1 MTYSVRIKASAAKAL
16 ARIDASDRERLVR
29 AIDDLATNP
38 HVGTALKGE
47 WNGLRRIR
55 IGAYRIVFEVQNA
68 ELVVL
73 VVRIGHRSRV
83 YRR

>member
-1 MTYSVRIKASAAKAL
+1 MTYSVRIKASAAKGL

-55 IGAYRIVFEVQNA
+55 MGAYRLVFEVQNA

>member
-1 MTYSVRIKASAAKAL
+1 VTYSVRIKASAAKAL

-29 AIDDLATNP
+29 AIDDLVTNP

>member
-73 VVRIGHRSRV
+73 AVRIGHRSRV

>member
-55 IGAYRIVFEVQNA
+55 IGVYRIVFEVQNA
-68 ELVVL
+68 DLVVL

>member
-1 MTYSVRIKASAAKAL
+1 MTYSVRIKASAAKDL
-16 ARIDASDRERLVR
+16 ARIDASDRERLVL
-29 AIDDLATNP
+29 AIDDLARKP

-55 IGAYRIVFEVQNA
+55 VGVYRIVFEVQDA